1 MTMRLTQLKT
11 HWNAD
16 EAETIIDF
24 LDDLR
29 DVIVTSYA
37 QEIKEEKQKRTDGQ
51 DDYNRENI
59 DDSDII

>member
-29 DVIVTSYA
+29 NVIVTTYA
-37 QEIKEEKQKRTDGQ
+37 QEIKEARQKRTDGH

-59 DDSDII
+59 DDCKIV

>member
-1 MTMRLTQLKT
+1 MTMTLMQLKT

-29 DVIVTSYA
+29 NVILAVYD
-37 QEIKEEKQKRTDGQ
+37 QEIKEAKQKRTDGQ
-51 DDYNRENI
+51 DHYNHENI
-59 DDSDII
+59 DDRDII

>member
-29 DVIVTSYA
+29 DVLLTSYA
-37 QEIKEEKQKRTDGQ
+37 QEIKDEKQKRSNDH

-59 DDSDII
+59 DDYDIV